1 MLTILAHRVDYKKY
15 HYLVLIVCNCKER
28 KLSLFS
34 EVPWTL
40 HVIISEESIS
50 IMIAG
55 LEDKLDGPWHAYSFN
70 CHTLIS
76 DLFVLVVV
84 SSH

>member
-50 IMIAG
+50 NDSR

-76 DLFVLVVV
+76 DSFVLVVV